1 MYGNEYEDG
10 KVLGQCGNMKA
21 LPRTMMMM
29 PILLMRMRMNMAM
42 GGAWAMTLYCCP
54 SKGIAQNLIEVFLTF
69 SQTVSFVFQIWE
81 DCTED
86 DSRLGGWEGCENPP
100 NN

>member
-54 SKGIAQNLIEVFLTF
+54 SKGISTKPYRSVFDFQPNCLIC
-69 SQTVSFVFQIWE
+69 VS
-81 DCTED
+81 DLG
-86 DSRLGGWEGCENPP
+86 RLHGRR
-100 NN
+100 